1 MEPDAGKHEEYKIYD
16 FGWIPEIAGVI
27 GVILL
32 VWYLITFARG
42 SL

>member
-1 MEPDAGKHEEYKIYD
+1 MDKRENDYEVYD
-16 FGWIPEIAGVI
+16 FGWWPEIVGVI